1 MLLLKSTTDLISDL
15 IHLFFDQD
23 FFRDALTAQHP
34 WEKVKSGKLHNC
46 ILQSNVVKQTGN
58 NKSYWL

>member
-1 MLLLKSTTDLISDL
+1 MLKSRTDLISDL
-15 IHLFFDQD
+15 IHSFFNQY
-23 FFRDALTAQHP
+23 FFRDALTTQHS

-46 ILQSNVVKQTGN
+46 TVQSNVVKQTGD